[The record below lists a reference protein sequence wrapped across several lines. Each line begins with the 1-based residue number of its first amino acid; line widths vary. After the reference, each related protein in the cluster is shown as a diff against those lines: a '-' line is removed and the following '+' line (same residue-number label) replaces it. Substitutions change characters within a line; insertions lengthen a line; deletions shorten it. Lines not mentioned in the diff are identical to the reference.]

1 MRKPQCLRIGAFLL
15 GAWKSVLRNT
25 R

>member
-15 GAWKSVLRNT
+15 GA
-25 R
+25 